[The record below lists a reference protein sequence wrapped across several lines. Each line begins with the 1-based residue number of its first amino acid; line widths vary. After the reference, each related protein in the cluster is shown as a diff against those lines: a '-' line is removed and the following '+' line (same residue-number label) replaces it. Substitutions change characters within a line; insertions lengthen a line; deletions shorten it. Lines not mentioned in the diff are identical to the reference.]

1 MRQTVNFDSQPRLA
15 PATGPGRFR
24 DFLVMIFHLSRS
36 SAGAVIFASV
46 PDVALWLYGNSSDAQ
61 R

>member
-1 MRQTVNFDSQPRLA
+1 MRQTVNFDSQPRLS
-15 PATGPGRFR
+15 PATGSGRFP
-24 DFLVMIFHLSRS
+24 DVLVVIFHRSRS

-46 PDVALWLYGNSSDAQ
+46 PNVALWLYGNSSEAQ